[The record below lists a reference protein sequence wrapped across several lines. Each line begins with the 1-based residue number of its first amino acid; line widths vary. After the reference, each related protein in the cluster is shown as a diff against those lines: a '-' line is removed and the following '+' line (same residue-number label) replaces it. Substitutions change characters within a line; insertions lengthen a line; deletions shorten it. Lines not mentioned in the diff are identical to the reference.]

1 LAFSYVRKHK
11 IAIGPLFFQPLTTV
25 FCSATEEPAGHEKH
39 RKKEENS
46 PYGNY
51 GINQAPSRSLDS
63 ISMPKRCIAEE

>member
-1 LAFSYVRKHK
+1 MELKVC
-11 IAIGPLFFQPLTTV
+11 Q
-25 FCSATEEPAGHEKH
+25 EEPAGHEKH

-63 ISMPKRCIAEE
+63 ISMPKRCIAEEQK